1 MSWFGEK
8 VDAFLAAGLIA
19 VCGVAGSQGQAFT
32 VQYIQRLGGHLD
44 EARDHLADVQTGL
57 RYRVM
62 GDAVRGELEAAAKS
76 RVATLDLA
84 YTKAKNANVLTRPI
98 AIIRYGEPS
107 ILEGT
112 ERDFV
117 PALPAS
123 RDGILYTVF
132 GMILGF
138 VLYEVLRLPVAAIL
152 REPRRRKFRKRG

>member
-1 MSWFGEK
+1 MSWFGQK
-8 VDAFLAAGLIA
+8 VDAFLAAGFIA

-62 GDAVRGELEAAAKS
+62 GDTVRGELETQAKR
-76 RVATLDLA
+76 RVTELDRA
-84 YTKAKNANVLTRPI
+84 YSAAKNANVLTRPI
-98 AIIRYGEPS
+98 AILRYGDPS
-107 ILEGT
+107 ILAGT
-112 ERDFV
+112 QRDFV

-123 RDGILYTVF
+123 RDGILYTIF
-132 GMILGF
+132 GMIAGF
-138 VLYEVLRLPVAAIL
+138 VLYEILRLPVVAIL

>member
-1 MSWFGEK
+1 MSYFGQK
-8 VDAFLAAGLIA
+8 VDSFLAAALIA
-19 VCGVAGSQGQAFT
+19 ACGVAGSQGQAFA

-44 EARDHLADVQTGL
+44 EAREHLADVQTGL

-62 GDAVRGELEAAAKS
+62 GDTVRGELETAAKD
-76 RVATLDLA
+76 RVAVLDVA
-84 YTKAKNANVLTRPI
+84 YSKAKNANVLTRPI

-107 ILEGT
+107 ILAGT

-123 RDGILYTVF
+123 REGIIYTVF

-138 VLYEVLRLPVAAIL
+138 VFYELLRLPVRAIL
-152 REPRRRKFRKRG
+152 HAPPRRKFRKRG

>member
-8 VDAFLAAGLIA
+8 LDSFLAAVLIA
-19 VCGVAGSQGQAFT
+19 VCAIAGSQGEAFT

-44 EARDHLADVQTGL
+44 EARSHLADVQTGL

-62 GDAVRGELEAAAKS
+62 GDTVRGELEAAAKA
-76 RVATLDLA
+76 RVTTLDIA
-84 YTKAKNANVLTRPI
+84 YSKVKNANVLTRPI
-98 AIIRYGEPS
+98 AILRYGEPS

-117 PALPAS
+117 PALPLS
-123 RDGILYTVF
+123 RDAIIYTIF
-132 GMILGF
+132 GMLAGF
-138 VLYEVLRLPVAAIL
+138 ALYEILRVPVVAIL